1 MVRPSERRR
10 LARRKEESSASGR
23 VSTHP
28 LPPPL
33 QALLSAV
40 ARQRVYEL
48 RAAPAADDSALT
60 FTYDSAPF
68 LCQPRLVQFF
78 DLAMNALAEEQA
90 CAAEEDEGAPTRT
103 ALKGRRY
110 DAAEEAALA
119 LVVAT
124 GLKGNALLDAAAK
137 AVPMRSRESCR
148 GHLRYILWHENEA
161 VVPPGAEAT
170 VAMLTRQDKRV
181 GLLGKGAQGA
191 AEPPHSPQRRLFTPS
206 TVAQAAPAVGGG
218 ILTRT
223 AAAAALEAQVRQHGG
238 LAAASAAGMPP
249 PAAKRARSGGG
260 GASGE
265 RTS

>member
-28 LPPPL
+28 LPSPL

-48 RAAPAADDSALT
+48 RAAPAADGST
-60 FTYDSAPF
+60 FIYDSAPF

-90 CAAEEDEGAPTRT
+90 CAAEEDEGAPPRT

-161 VVPPGAEAT
+161 AVPPGAEAT
-170 VAMLTRQDKRV
+170 VAMLTRQDKRA
-181 GLLGKGAQGA
+181 GLLGQGAQGA
-191 AEPPHSPQRRLFTPS
+191 AEPPPSPQRRLFTPS
-206 TVAQAAPAVGGG
+206 TVAQAAPARSAVGGG
-218 ILTRT
+218 VWTRT
-223 AAAAALEAQVRQHGG
+223 AAAALEAQVRLRGG

-260 GASGE
+260 GVSGE